1 MGGALWDTGPVKA
14 VRRLLAVVAT
24 ALLVV
29 GIVSGVVHR
38 EVLDAGRFSAHADN
52 IRSDPAVSRQVGILV
67 TDRLLENQPDLTAIR
82 PLLEAT
88 ATTLVAS
95 PALRPAIKAAVVAPF
110 YRNLTGAG
118 HPNVVLRLADVGAVV
133 LGVASSAAPEQ
144 RAALPAQLD
153 VRLSEFGGRDT
164 TSTAVGWVHVVGWL
178 SWVAPLLALL
188 ILVGLGAS
196 LGSRGGGVRER
207 AAAALISTGHGVL
220 AAAIT
225 LAGLLVV
232 TGFVVGRQ
240 DDTTLSGAL
249 VRASWHELDGV
260 FWDTTAVAGA
270 IGLLLVVSGRL
281 GLRLLSG
288 DLDLRTL
295 ALEART
301 RLLDPGPR
309 LGPRAARAG
318 LLLAA
323 GVAVVLQPLEI
334 LRTLLWACGVVAV
347 LTGLA
352 LLVPIVTE
360 VVQARVGRR
369 GREPRSRRG
378 WVWPAAG
385 LTVALLVAG
394 LVVGAYPASHDLAD
408 AAGTD
413 DDTCN
418 GYVALCDRP
427 YDDVAYPA
435 THNSMSAASEPGWFF
450 AEQPDGIV
458 AQLDHGI
465 RVLLVDSW
473 YAQRTQRRGVVVNTV
488 DQQAE
493 ALAEARESFGD
504 AAVDSALR
512 LQHAFRLV
520 PRGPVEP
527 YLCHALC
534 ALGSTPWLATM
545 KQVRAWLVAHPR
557 EVVTVFVQ
565 DTVSPADTATVF
577 RQAGLLPYVYT
588 PADDD
593 QPWPTLGQMIDSG
606 QRLVVLMEG
615 HGGGSTYPWL
625 LQGFDHVQ
633 DTPFL
638 FRRPSQ
644 FSCRPNRG
652 SDDAPL
658 FLLNHWISAKHREVS
673 NATRVNARDVLL
685 PRAEECQEKR
695 GLLPNFVAVDFYD
708 RGDLFGVVR
717 TLNGLDPD
725 TTP

>member
-1 MGGALWDTGPVKA
+1 MKA

-88 ATTLVAS
+88 AATLVAS
-95 PALRPAIKAAVVAPF
+95 PALRPAIRAAVVAPF

-118 HPNVVLRLADVGAVV
+118 RPSVVLRLADVGAVV

-178 SWVAPLLALL
+178 SWVAPLLGLL
-188 ILVGLGAS
+188 ILVALGAS
-196 LGSRGGGVRER
+196 LGSPDGGVRGR
-207 AAAALISTGHGVL
+207 VANALTWTGRGVL
-220 AAAIT
+220 AAALT
-225 LAGLLVV
+225 LGGLLVV

-240 DDTTLSGAL
+240 DGSTLSGAL

-270 IGLLLVVSGRL
+270 IGLLLVVSGHL

-288 DLDLRTL
+288 DLDLGAL
-295 ALEART
+295 ALETRT

-323 GVAVVLQPLEI
+323 GVALILQPLEV
-334 LRTLLWACGVVAV
+334 LRTVLWASGVVAV
-347 LTGLA
+347 VIALA
-352 LLVPIVTE
+352 LLGPIVAE
-360 VVQARVGRR
+360 AVRDRFGRR
-369 GREPRSRRG
+369 GREPRSPRG
-378 WVWPAAG
+378 WVWPVAG
-385 LTVALLVAG
+385 LTIALLVAG
-394 LVVGAYPASHDLAD
+394 LGVGAFPASHDLAE

-413 DDTCN
+413 ADTCN

-427 YDDVAYPA
+427 YDDVAFPA
-435 THNSMSAASEPGWFF
+435 THNSMAAASEPGWFF

-473 YAQRTQRRGVVVNTV
+473 YAQRTQRRGVVVNTL

-493 ALAEARESFGD
+493 ALTEARESFGD

-534 ALGSTPWLATM
+534 ALGSTSWLSTM
-545 KQVRAWLVAHPR
+545 TKVRAWLAAHPR
-557 EVVTVFVQ
+557 DVVTMFVQ

-577 RQAGLLPYVYT
+577 RRAGLLPYVYT
-588 PADDD
+588 PAGDD
-593 QPWPTLGQMIDSG
+593 QQWPTLGQMIDSG

-625 LQGFDHVQ
+625 LQGFDRVQ

-638 FRRPSQ
+638 FRSPSQ

-652 SDDAPL
+652 PDDAPL
-658 FLLNHWISAKHREVS
+658 FLLNHWISDKRREVS
-673 NATRVNARDVLL
+673 NAARVNARGVLL
-685 PRAEECQEKR
+685 PRAEECQKER

-717 TLNGLDPD
+717 TLNALDTD